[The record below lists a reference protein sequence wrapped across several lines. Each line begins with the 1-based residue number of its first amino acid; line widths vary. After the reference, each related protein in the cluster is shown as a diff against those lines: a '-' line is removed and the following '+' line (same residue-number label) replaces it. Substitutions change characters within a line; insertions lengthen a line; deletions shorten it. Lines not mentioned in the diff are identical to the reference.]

1 MRAAIVDVTLELLLG
16 DDNHEITMEEI
27 AEAAAVSTAS
37 LYNYF
42 PGKKNELYTELVH
55 RVLTT
60 DAAYMAWAFDSRKT
74 PVEELNAVGEAYL
87 RFGLENPGYF
97 RLIAQPNT
105 IVGLDDRQVE
115 RLSRSVLRFLRR
127 VAEII
132 ERGQSPDLPDG
143 VRLPDTSLDPMKVAE
158 VLHGTWNGVLGL
170 SLRNDALG
178 RQGADLR
185 ELARIA
191 TTIVSRGLVSRDTPV
206 ELSQ

>member
-1 MRAAIVDVTLELLLG
+1 MRTVIVDATLGLLLG
-16 DDNHEITMEEI
+16 DDKREITMEDI

-42 PGKKNELYTELVH
+42 PGKKNELYKALVK

-60 DAAYMAWAFDSRKT
+60 DAAYMARAFDLRKT

-97 RLIAQPNT
+97 RLIAHPNT

-115 RLSRSVLRFLRR
+115 RLARSVLRFLRR
-127 VAEII
+127 IAEIV

-143 VRLPDTSLDPMKVAE
+143 IRLADTSLDPLKVAE
-158 VLHGTWNGVLGL
+158 VLHGAWNGVLGL
-170 SLRNDALG
+170 SLRDDALARRG
-178 RQGADLR
+178 DELR

-191 TTIVSRGLVSRDTPV
+191 TTIVSRGLVSPGTSSEP
-206 ELSQ
+206 Q